1 MEAAPSAN
9 PASALSAAPPAVAS
23 LATPGEFRYLARQPI
38 LDATQELYAYE
49 LLFRADAGKT
59 VNTVSCEVATQ
70 STFDLSLLLG
80 TVSFTE
86 GYPAFINC
94 TRQALCSGVAYT
106 LPHEL
111 VVIEVLEDV
120 PADAEVIAACRG
132 LKEAGYMLAL
142 DDVVSPEDRPELLAL
157 TDIVKVDFL
166 LTSEA
171 QQRELARQLGSHVR
185 LLAEKVETHEQ
196 FHAARAMGYTLFQ
209 GYFFCR
215 PQTMQARD
223 LPSAHLGYMEILR
236 RAYEYELDIPALAN
250 AIREEPALMYRLL
263 RYLNSAAFGVCA
275 VSSIVQALNLLGRDE
290 IRKWV
295 SMVTAIS
302 LAGPRSRE
310 LIRIALTRARFCEQ
324 VARHLGE
331 RPTEFFLAG
340 LFSLLEAILDRPM
353 AQIVEHVPISSAC
366 RAALAGE
373 DNPPGLALR
382 LCTAVGRGHWEEIPG
397 LCIRLGCTEQQA
409 WEWQNNAH
417 HWVVEM
423 MQRRG
428 LS

>member
-1 MEAAPSAN
+1 MVSGTPG
-9 PASALSAAPPAVAS
+9 S
-23 LATPGEFRYLARQPI
+23 LAASSSSVPLVSPGEFRYLARQPI
-38 LDATQELYAYE
+38 LDVSEELYGYE

-59 VNTVSCEVATQ
+59 ANTVSSEEATQ

-80 TVSFTE
+80 AGLFTE

-94 TRQALCSGVAYT
+94 TRQVLCSGVACT
-106 LPHEL
+106 LPREL
-111 VVIEVLEDV
+111 AVIEVLEDV
-120 PADAEVIAACRG
+120 PADGEVLAACRA
-132 LKEAGYMLAL
+132 LKQAGYTLAL
-142 DDVVSPEDRPELLAL
+142 DDVVEADDRPELLAL
-157 TDIVKVDFL
+157 ADIVKVDFL
-166 LTSEA
+166 LTDA
-171 QQRELARQLGSHVR
+171 ARQRELGRRLGRHGVR

-196 FHAARAMGYTLFQ
+196 FQSARAMGYTLFQ

-236 RAYEYELDIPALAN
+236 RAYERELDIPALAG

-263 RYLNSAAFGVCA
+263 RYLNSAAFGVEP

-295 SMVTAIS
+295 SMVAAIS

-310 LIRIALTRARFCEQ
+310 LIRLALTRARFCEQ
-324 VARHLGE
+324 VARQLGE
-331 RPTEFFLAG
+331 RPTEFFLTG

-353 AQIVEHVPISSAC
+353 AQIVEHVPISAAC

-382 LCTAVGRGHWEEIPG
+382 LCTATGRGHWEQIPG
-397 LCIRLGCTEQQA
+397 LCARLGCTEEQA

-417 HWVVEM
+417 HWVLEM
-423 MQRRG
+423 MQRRD